1 MRAVHGEHLEPLT
14 LDVPHPAGDLR
25 RRAVPRDAA
34 WILVRRQARL
44 ARGESADGTERDP
57 RLPVGASA
65 GRPED
70 VSDDWNTDQGGA
82 EHVQRD
88 AEPEQESSAR
98 LRAWR
103 HGSLPGAGRRCATS
117 QATTSETCCGV
128 SGAAA
133 PSSRQSGMPRSE
145 RPAMTVVLR
154 CWSLTSARYDG
165 SVTLPPFGVPR
176 PSSPWH
182 RAHAVAKT
190 ARPRS
195 IFPALPPDAG
205 LSV

>member
-1 MRAVHGEHLEPLT
+1 MRAVHGEHLKPLT
-14 LDVPHPAGDLR
+14 LDVAHPTGDLR
-25 RRAVPRDAA
+25 GRAVPRDAGR
-34 WILVRRQARL
+34 ILVRCQSSR
-44 ARGESADGTERDP
+44 ARGEAADRTERDP
-57 RLPVGASA
+57 GLPIGAPA
-65 GRPED
+65 RWPED
-70 VSDDWNTDQGGA
+70 ISHDRDADQGGA
-82 EHVQRD
+82 EYVQAD
-88 AEPEQESSAR
+88 AEPEQESSSR

-117 QATTSETCCGV
+117 QATTSETCCGI

-176 PSSPWH
+176 PSSPW
-182 RAHAVAKT
+182 
-190 ARPRS
+190 
-195 IFPALPPDAG
+195 
-205 LSV
+205 